1 MHLGLNQQKC
11 LRVIK
16 MLVCKN
22 LKKIFVEGNESIC
35 ILDDI
40 NFNISK
46 GETVS
51 IIGSSGSGKSTL
63 LHVLSSLEKA
73 DSGEILLDDSLIT
86 SLTENELCAI
96 RLNKIG
102 FIYQFHHLIKELN
115 VKENIALP
123 LIIKGEDVD
132 DIESK
137 TNDIIDQVG
146 LSERKNYQIDKL
158 SGGERQRVA
167 IARAVVHKPKIIFA
181 DEPTGNLDKVNANN
195 IFSLL
200 KDLVNYNQSSLI
212 MATHDLDIAVLLD
225 KKYSIQ
231 NGDLIKIKD

>member
-1 MHLGLNQQKC
+1 
-11 LRVIK
+11 

-86 SLTENELCAI
+86 SLTENELCDI

-200 KDLVNYNQSSLI
+200 RDLVNYNQSSLI

-231 NGDLIKIKD
+231 NGDLIRIRD

>member
-35 ILDDI
+35 ILDDV

-167 IARAVVHKPKIIFA
+167 IARAVAHKPKIIFA

-212 MATHDLDIAVLLD
+212 MATHDLDIAELLD

>member
-1 MHLGLNQQKC
+1 
-11 LRVIK
+11 

-200 KDLVNYNQSSLI
+200 RDLVNYNQSSLI

-231 NGDLIKIKD
+231 NGDLIRIKD

>member
-1 MHLGLNQQKC
+1 
-11 LRVIK
+11 

-86 SLTENELCAI
+86 SLTENELCDI

-200 KDLVNYNQSSLI
+200 RDLVNYNQSSLI

>member
-1 MHLGLNQQKC
+1 
-11 LRVIK
+11 

-35 ILDDI
+35 ILDDV

-46 GETVS
+46 SETVS

-167 IARAVVHKPKIIFA
+167 IARAVAHKPKIIFA